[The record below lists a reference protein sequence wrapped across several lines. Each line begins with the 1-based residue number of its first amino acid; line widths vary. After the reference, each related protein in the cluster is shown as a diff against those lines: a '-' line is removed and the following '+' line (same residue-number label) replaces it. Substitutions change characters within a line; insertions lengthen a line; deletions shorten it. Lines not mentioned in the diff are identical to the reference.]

1 MDAHILYVEDDADLA
16 FITKDQLE
24 LEGYQVTHCPDGA
37 QAFKQI
43 KEHKYDVCI
52 LDVMLPEIDG
62 FTLAK
67 KIRTQNI
74 HVPII
79 FLTAKSLEEDR
90 LKGFEIGGDDYI
102 TKPYSLVELMYKV
115 KVFLKRNVIQNSE
128 PRQAV
133 QIGRYTFDTGNLSL
147 IFDDQVKALTEREA
161 EVLKHLSDHINSLV
175 KREDLLSLIWGK
187 NDYFLGR
194 SLDVFIS
201 RLRKYLKEDP
211 RVKIENVHGVGFRL
225 LTE

>member
-1 MDAHILYVEDDADLA
+1 MSSHILYVEDDEDLA

-24 LEGYQVTHCPDGA
+24 LEGYQVTHCDTGQKAIA
-37 QAFKQI
+37 QLKSTKFDI
-43 KEHKYDVCI
+43 CV

-62 FTLAK
+62 FSLAK

-79 FLTAKSLEEDR
+79 FLTAKSMEEDR

-115 KVFLKRNVIQNSE
+115 KVFLKRNVVQEIQTE
-128 PRQAV
+128 AFV
-133 QIGRYTFDTGNLSL
+133 QLGKYTFDTVNLSL
-147 IFDDQVKALTEREA
+147 ILGDQIKALTEREA
-161 EVLKHLSDHINSLV
+161 EVLKHLTDNLNSLV
-175 KREDLLSLIWGK
+175 KRENLLSLIWGK

-201 RLRKYLKEDP
+201 RLRKYLKEDDS
-211 RVKIENVHGVGFRL
+211 VKIENVHGVGFRL
-225 LTE
+225 VTA